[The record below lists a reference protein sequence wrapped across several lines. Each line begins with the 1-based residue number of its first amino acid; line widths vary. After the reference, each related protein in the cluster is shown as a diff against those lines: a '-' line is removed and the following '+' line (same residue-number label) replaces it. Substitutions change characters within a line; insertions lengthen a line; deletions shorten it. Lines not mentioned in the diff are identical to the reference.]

1 MSEETIPIK
10 DVSSSVEKR
19 LWYLLLISFV
29 LELAGILVL
38 AELRFSAGVLIGGFL
53 AIFNFRFLQT
63 SVRGLLETHSNR
75 FAVRFLLRYAV
86 IVLVIL
92 IVSLLKVV
100 PLTGLLLGIS
110 SFVVALMAE
119 SMIQF
124 YFVLIKHEEV

>member
-1 MSEETIPIK
+1 MSEETKPIK

-29 LELAGILVL
+29 LELAGSLVL
-38 AELRFSAGVLIGGFL
+38 ADLRFSVGVLIGGFL
-53 AIFNFRFLQT
+53 AIFNFRVLQT

-86 IVLVIL
+86 IILVIL

>member
-1 MSEETIPIK
+1 MSEETKPIK

-19 LWYLLLISFV
+19 LWYLLLVSFA
-29 LELAGILVL
+29 LELAGSLVL
-38 AELRFSAGVLIGGFL
+38 ADLRFSAGVLIGGLL
-53 AIFNFRFLQT
+53 AIFNFRVLQT
-63 SVRGLLETHSNR
+63 SVRGLMETHSNR

-86 IVLVIL
+86 ILLVIL

-100 PLTGLLLGIS
+100 PLMGLLLGIS
-110 SFVVALMAE
+110 SFVIALMAE